1 MREELKIKLWSRSM
15 IIFRKYWGC
24 HQLPSRSFFICSYQF
39 PLCARCMGILLGE
52 LIAIIMAAD
61 NIIFPFRY
69 NLLLLMSMV
78 MDGSIQLI
86 TSYESNN
93 IKRIISGFLFGFG
106 IVGVLFELIVRMWKY
121 VL

>member
-1 MREELKIKLWSRSM
+1 
-15 IIFRKYWGC
+15 
-24 HQLPSRSFFICSYQF
+24 
-39 PLCARCMGILLGE
+39 MGILLGE
-52 LIAIIMAAD
+52 LIAIIMVDD

-69 NLLLLMSMV
+69 NLLLLMPMI

>member
-1 MREELKIKLWSRSM
+1 
-15 IIFRKYWGC
+15 
-24 HQLPSRSFFICSYQF
+24 
-39 PLCARCMGILLGE
+39 MGILLGE

-61 NIIFPFRY
+61 NIIFLFRY
-69 NLLLLMSMV
+69 NLLLLMPMI

-106 IVGVLFELIVRMWKY
+106 IVGVLFELIVRMWNY